1 MLFYLFDTTI
11 IFGRCSLFVYWCLL
25 IFRLGV
31 GVLRRL
37 RVHTRAPTFF
47 LENPIRE
54 QQVLEDFRTTHEILD
69 SNRRFVCNEFNLSE
83 RFYFI
88 VFFTNNLHEIHRDRT
103 RLQRRFFSKHIKIG
117 FFPRLILILQSLQ
130 IVTISDSFVIM
141 KRFKNNYLLCLGYWA
156 KKNQLF

>member
-1 MLFYLFDTTI
+1 MLFYLFDITI

-31 GVLRRL
+31 GVLHRL

-47 LENPIRE
+47 LENPIRG

-69 SNRRFVCNEFNLSE
+69 SNRRFVRNEFNRSE

-88 VFFTNNLHEIHRDRT
+88 VFFTNNLHETHRDRT
-103 RLQRRFFSKHIKIG
+103 RLQRRFFSAHKISG
-117 FFPRLILILQSLQ
+117 CLILILQSLQ
-130 IVTISDSFVIM
+130 IVTINDSFVII
-141 KRFKNNYLLCLGYWA
+141 KRFKKNYLLCLGYWA
-156 KKNQLF
+156 KKKQLF